1 MCLATPGRIVGISL
15 EDPKFPVASV
25 DFGPVTK
32 SAQLVYLPE
41 AQVGD
46 YVIVQAGFA
55 MRRVGAIEAEEAIRC
70 ARELASLDP
79 GTM

>member
-1 MCLATPGRIVGISL
+1 MCLATPGRIVRISR
-15 EDPKFPVASV
+15 EDPLLPVASV

-41 AQVGD
+41 AEVGD

-55 MRRVGAIEAEEAIRC
+55 MRRVSAVEAEEAIRC
-70 ARELASLDP
+70 ARELASMDP
-79 GTM
+79 ATA